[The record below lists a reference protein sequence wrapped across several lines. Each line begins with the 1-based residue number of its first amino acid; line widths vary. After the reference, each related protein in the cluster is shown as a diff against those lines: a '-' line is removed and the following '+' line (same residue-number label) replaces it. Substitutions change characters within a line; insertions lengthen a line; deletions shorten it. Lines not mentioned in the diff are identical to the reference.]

1 MDRRLKPLSRLSF
14 ISAVAGVSAEIGE
27 ITQAHGSCRG
37 LFGSVQVDVV
47 RTRVFAAGP
56 NGGNPCPLVLAADW
70 LTDREMQSLARSF
83 GLDTVFV
90 LQPQS
95 KSAHVRLRYFVP
107 DHEMGISGHATI
119 AAVTVAVIDGS
130 MRENPLR
137 IDTISGQFEVTWTG
151 PADNIVVTLEQ
162 NKPLFGAIV
171 PPDEVARSLK
181 IASSQI
187 NVANGPI
194 QSVSASRAKLLVP
207 LKDWK
212 VLDTMTPDLESLW
225 RLCEELQVTG
235 LYPSPGAQTKNTLM

>member
-1 MDRRLKPLSRLSF
+1 MDRRLKPLSRRSF
-14 ISAVAGVSAEIGE
+14 ISAVAGVSAGIGE
-27 ITQAHGSCRG
+27 ITHAPGSCRG
-37 LFGSVQVDVV
+37 LFGSGQVYVV

-56 NGGNPCPLVLAADW
+56 NGGNPCPVVLSADW
-70 LTDREMQSLARSF
+70 LTDREMQSLARRF

-90 LQPQS
+90 LQSQS
-95 KSAHVRLRYFVP
+95 KSAHMRLRYFVP

-119 AAVTVAVIDGS
+119 AAVTLALTDGL
-130 MRENPLR
+130 MRQNPLR
-137 IDTISGQFEVTWTG
+137 IETISGHFEVTWAG

-171 PPDEVARSLK
+171 PPDDVAHALK

-187 NVANGPI
+187 NVASGPI

-212 VLDTMTPDLESLW
+212 ALDTMRPDFESLW
-225 RLCEELQVTG
+225 RLCEEFQ
-235 LYPSPGAQTKNTLM
+235 